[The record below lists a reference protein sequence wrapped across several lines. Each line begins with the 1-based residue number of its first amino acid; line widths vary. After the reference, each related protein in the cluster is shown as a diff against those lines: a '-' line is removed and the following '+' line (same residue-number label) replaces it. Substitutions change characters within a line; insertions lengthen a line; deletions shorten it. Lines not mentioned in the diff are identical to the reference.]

1 MEKIKKIAKNQAVRY
16 IFFGGCTTAVNL
28 VSYAVFRYLLQ
39 IDITI
44 ANVMSIFLAILFA
57 YIVNKIFVFE
67 SKTSGVRELFI
78 EMGQFIGMRLST
90 MFIEVFGVVYMSCIW
105 NIPDMVSKVIIQVV
119 VLILN
124 YIFSK
129 VFVFNKERKNVVLG
143 KEEEARRKRRKRNT
157 LLGFLIPTAAMILAF
172 AVNEVSPFGDRG
184 ILIIDSLH
192 QYLPFFTE
200 FHEKLVNSESL
211 RYSFGGG
218 LGMNFWATFAYYF
231 ASPLNFL
238 IVLFPTSMMM
248 EAMALLVVLKIGLSG
263 GLFSYYLSRRNKDR
277 NYTPILFGCMFALSN
292 FMIGYYFN
300 LMWLDSIAVL
310 PLVMIGIEQIT
321 EGKSGKVFAASLSFA
336 LFSNYYIGFMM
347 CVFSCLYFLMMWCIK
362 KKESIKKFFRSCVNF
377 GWYALLSG
385 GIAAIVLVPAYM
397 ALGTTESTTGNTFPN
412 PIKLYTGLFSQLTQ
426 HFAAVEPITIAD
438 TQVGLNAYC
447 GVLVMILVIL
457 YALDKQISLRKR
469 IGYLAMTAF
478 LYVSFDVNVLNY
490 IWHGFHTQ
498 NGLPNRFAFLYI
510 AMLLV
515 MAYDVFQHIR
525 ILPIWRVALAALLPI
540 VAVSVTT
547 YLKTGEFAW
556 YVYAITLA
564 LLAVYLI
571 WLLLYRLGKKRV
583 LVIRNV
589 IIGIGVV
596 EMTASAVYGVCCN
609 GTVSKSSYVEEQ
621 TAYRKMIER
630 REEEKLFYRT
640 EMDSQRMRNANMF
653 LGGNGMVLFSSTMP
667 AATVDLC
674 RALGIEA
681 RTNKNGY
688 IGVTKLFNDVFGI
701 DYIVSKENTETLYQF
716 ERVDYEEPDGLFY
729 NDDALSLG
737 FMVNEKIKNWNIH
750 SGTPMEVQNQFIN
763 LTTGYEPII
772 KLDRTVDLVSGEA
785 CTIKLPAGSQ
795 VYAQLMTSVAKLEV
809 STPEYQKTYNNY
821 NNQMYNLGCMEEDQL
836 ANITATFK
844 EGQTGPVQLKI
855 YVCHQDEYEKV
866 YEALSKEQMEITS
879 FKDDHI
885 EGSITADQSR
895 TLLFS
900 IPYDE
905 GWKIAV
911 DGEQTKQYRIGE
923 ALMGID
929 LEAGTHQIAL
939 SYTPPGLWMGS
950 LLTIASV
957 GLYLGTIALEG
968 RNRKK
973 RE

>member
-1 MEKIKKIAKNQAVRY
+1 MEKIKKIAENQAVRY
-16 IFFGGCTTAVNL
+16 IFFGGCTTLVNL
-28 VSYAVFRYLLQ
+28 VSYAVFRYLLH

-57 YIVNKIFVFE
+57 YVVNKIFVFE
-67 SKTSGVRELFI
+67 SRTAGIRELLV

-129 VFVFNKERKNVVLG
+129 VFVFNEERKNIVLG
-143 KEEEARRKRRKRNT
+143 KEEAARKKRRKRNT
-157 LLGFLIPTAAMILAF
+157 LFGFLIPTLAMVIAF

-218 LGMNFWATFAYYF
+218 LGINFWATFAYYF

-336 LFSNYYIGFMM
+336 LFSNYYIGFML
-347 CVFSCLYFLMMWCIK
+347 CVFSCLYFLMLWCIK

-397 ALGTTESTTGNTFPN
+397 ALGMTESTSGNTFPEQ
-412 PIKLYTGLFSQLTQ
+412 IKIYTGLFSQLTQ

-457 YALDKQISLRKR
+457 YALDKHISLKKR
-469 IGYLAMTAF
+469 IGYLVLTAF

-498 NGLPNRFAFLYI
+498 NGLPNRFAFIYI

-515 MAYDVFQHIR
+515 ISYDVFQHIR
-525 ILPIWRVALAALLPI
+525 ILPVWRVALAALLPI
-540 VAVSVTT
+540 VAVSITT
-547 YLKTGEFAW
+547 YTKTGDFAW
-556 YVYAITLA
+556 YVYAVTLA

-571 WLLLYRLGKKRV
+571 WILLYRLGKKRA

-589 IIGIGVV
+589 IIGIGVA
-596 EMTASAVYGVCCN
+596 EMAASAVYGVCCN

-630 REEEKLFYRT
+630 RDEQKLFYRT

-674 RALGIEA
+674 KALGIEA

-701 DYIVSKENTETLYQF
+701 DYIVSKENTEMLYQF

-737 FMVNEKIKNWNIH
+737 FMVDENVKNWDIR

-772 KLDRTVDLVSGEA
+772 KLDRTVDLVDGEA
-785 CTIKLPAGSQ
+785 CTLKLPAGSQ
-795 VYAQLMTSVAKLEV
+795 VYAQLMTSVEKLEV

-844 EGQTGPVQLKI
+844 EGQTGPVQLRI
-855 YVCHQDEYEKV
+855 YICHQDEYEKV
-866 YEALSKEQMEITS
+866 YEALAKEQMEITS

-885 EGSITADQSR
+885 EGTITAANPR
-895 TLLFS
+895 TLMFS
-900 IPYDE
+900 IPYDD
-905 GWKIAV
+905 GWKITV
-911 DGEQTKQYRIGE
+911 DGKEAEQYRIGE

-929 LEAGTHQIAL
+929 LEAGTHQIVLA
-939 SYTPPGLWMGS
+939 YTPPGLWIGS
-950 LLTIASV
+950 LLTIISM
-957 GLYLGTIALEG
+957 GLYFGTIAMEG
-968 RNRKK
+968 RMRKK
-973 RE
+973 RQ

>member
-362 KKESIKKFFRSCVNF
+362 KKGSIKKFFRSCVNF

-397 ALGTTESTTGNTFPN
+397 ALGMTESTSGNTFPN

-478 LYVSFDVNVLNY
+478 LYLSFDVNVLNY

-510 AMLLV
+510 TMLLV
-515 MAYDVFQHIR
+515 MACDVFQHIR
-525 ILPIWRVALAALLPI
+525 ILSVWRVALAALLPI
-540 VAVSVTT
+540 IAVSVTT

-564 LLAVYLI
+564 LLGVYLI
-571 WLLLYRLGKKRV
+571 WLLLYRLGKKHV
-583 LVIRNV
+583 PVMRNI
-589 IIGIGVV
+589 IIGIGVI
-596 EMTASAVYGVCCN
+596 EMTANAVYGVCCN

-674 RALGIEA
+674 KALGIEA

-701 DYIVSKENTETLYQF
+701 NYVVSKANTETLYQF

-737 FMVNEKIKNWNIH
+737 FMVNDKIKDWDIH

-772 KLDRTVDLVSGEA
+772 KLDRTVDLVDGEA
-785 CTIKLPAGSQ
+785 CTLKLPAGSQ
-795 VYAQLMTSVAKLEV
+795 VYVQLMTSVAKLEV

-844 EGQTGPVQLKI
+844 EGQTEPVQLKI
-855 YVCHQDEYEKV
+855 YICHQDDYEKV
-866 YEALSKEQMEITS
+866 YEALAKEQMEITS

-885 EGSITADQSR
+885 EGKITADQPR

-905 GWKIAV
+905 GWKITV
-911 DGEQTKQYRIGE
+911 DGQEKKQYPIGE
-923 ALMGID
+923 ALMGVD
-929 LEAGTHQIAL
+929 LEAGTHQITLA
-939 SYTPPGLWMGS
+939 YTPPGLWIGS
-950 LLTIASV
+950 FLTIASM

>member
-1 MEKIKKIAKNQAVRY
+1 MEKIKKIAENQAVRY
-16 IFFGGCTTAVNL
+16 IFFGGCTTLVNL
-28 VSYAVFRYLLQ
+28 VSYAVFRYLLH

-57 YIVNKIFVFE
+57 YVVNKIFVFE
-67 SKTSGVRELFI
+67 SRTAGIRELLV

-129 VFVFNKERKNVVLG
+129 VFVFNEERKNIVLG
-143 KEEEARRKRRKRNT
+143 KEEAARKKRRKRNT
-157 LLGFLIPTAAMILAF
+157 LSGFLIPTLAMVIAF

-218 LGMNFWATFAYYF
+218 LGINFWATFAYYF

-336 LFSNYYIGFMM
+336 LFSNYYIGFML
-347 CVFSCLYFLMMWCIK
+347 CVFSCLYFLMLWCIK

-397 ALGTTESTTGNTFPN
+397 ALGMTESTSGNTFPEQ
-412 PIKLYTGLFSQLTQ
+412 IKMYTGLFSQLTQ

-457 YALDKQISLRKR
+457 YALDKHISLKKR
-469 IGYLAMTAF
+469 IGYLVLTAF

-498 NGLPNRFAFLYI
+498 NGLPNRFAFIYI

-515 MAYDVFQHIR
+515 ISYDVFQHIR
-525 ILPIWRVALAALLPI
+525 ILPVWRVALAALLPI
-540 VAVSVTT
+540 VAVSITT
-547 YLKTGEFAW
+547 YTKTGDFAW
-556 YVYAITLA
+556 YVYAVTLA

-571 WLLLYRLGKKRV
+571 WILLYRLGKKRA

-589 IIGIGVV
+589 IIGIGVA
-596 EMTASAVYGVCCN
+596 EMAASAVYGVCCN

-630 REEEKLFYRT
+630 RDEQKLFYRT
-640 EMDSQRMRNANMF
+640 EMDSQSMRNANMF

-674 RALGIEA
+674 KALGIEA

-737 FMVNEKIKNWNIH
+737 FMVDENVKNWDIR

-772 KLDRTVDLVSGEA
+772 KLDRTVDLVDGEA
-785 CTIKLPAGSQ
+785 CTLKLPAGSQ
-795 VYAQLMTSVAKLEV
+795 VYAQLMTSVEKLEV

-844 EGQTGPVQLKI
+844 EGQTGPVQLRI
-855 YVCHQDEYEKV
+855 YICHQDEYEKV
-866 YEALSKEQMEITS
+866 YEALAKEQMEITS

-885 EGSITADQSR
+885 EGTITAANPR
-895 TLLFS
+895 TLMFS
-900 IPYDE
+900 IPYDD
-905 GWKIAV
+905 GWKITV
-911 DGEQTKQYRIGE
+911 DGKEAEQYRIGE

-929 LEAGTHQIAL
+929 LEAGTHQIVLA
-939 SYTPPGLWMGS
+939 YTPPGLWIGS
-950 LLTIASV
+950 LLTIISM
-957 GLYLGTIALEG
+957 GLYFGTIAMEG
-968 RNRKK
+968 RMRKK
-973 RE
+973 RQ

>member
-1 MEKIKKIAKNQAVRY
+1 MEKIKKIAENQAVRY
-16 IFFGGCTTAVNL
+16 IFFGGCTTLVNL
-28 VSYAVFRYLLQ
+28 VSYAVFRYLLH

-57 YIVNKIFVFE
+57 YVVNKIFVFE
-67 SKTSGVRELFI
+67 SRTAGIRELLV

-129 VFVFNKERKNVVLG
+129 VFVFNEERKNIVLG
-143 KEEEARRKRRKRNT
+143 KEEAARKKRRKRNT
-157 LLGFLIPTAAMILAF
+157 LFGFLIPTLAMVIAF

-218 LGMNFWATFAYYF
+218 LGINFWATFAYYF

-336 LFSNYYIGFMM
+336 LFSNYYIGFML
-347 CVFSCLYFLMMWCIK
+347 CVFSCLYFLMLWCIK
-362 KKESIKKFFRSCVNF
+362 RKESIKKFFRSCVNF
-377 GWYALLSG
+377 GWYALSG

-397 ALGTTESTTGNTFPN
+397 ALGMTESTSGNTFPEQ
-412 PIKLYTGLFSQLTQ
+412 IKMYTGLFSQLTQ

-457 YALDKQISLRKR
+457 YALDKHISLKKR
-469 IGYLAMTAF
+469 IGYLVLTAF

-498 NGLPNRFAFLYI
+498 NGLPNRFAFIYI

-515 MAYDVFQHIR
+515 ISYDVFQHIR
-525 ILPIWRVALAALLPI
+525 ILPVWRVALAALLPI
-540 VAVSVTT
+540 VAVSITT
-547 YLKTGEFAW
+547 YTKTGDFAW
-556 YVYAITLA
+556 YVYAVTLA

-571 WLLLYRLGKKRV
+571 WILLYRLGKKRA

-589 IIGIGVV
+589 IIGIGVA
-596 EMTASAVYGVCCN
+596 EMAASAVYGVCCN

-630 REEEKLFYRT
+630 RDEQKLFYRT

-674 RALGIEA
+674 KALGIEA

-737 FMVNEKIKNWNIH
+737 FMVDENVKNWDIR

-772 KLDRTVDLVSGEA
+772 KLDRTVDLVDGEA
-785 CTIKLPAGSQ
+785 CTLKLPAGSQ
-795 VYAQLMTSVAKLEV
+795 VYAQLMTSVEKLEV

-844 EGQTGPVQLKI
+844 EGQTGPVQLRI
-855 YVCHQDEYEKV
+855 YICHQDEYEKV
-866 YEALSKEQMEITS
+866 YEALAKEQMEITS

-885 EGSITADQSR
+885 EGTITAANPR
-895 TLLFS
+895 TLMFS
-900 IPYDE
+900 IPYDD
-905 GWKIAV
+905 GWKITV
-911 DGEQTKQYRIGE
+911 DGKEAEQYRIGE

-929 LEAGTHQIAL
+929 LEAGTHQIVLA
-939 SYTPPGLWMGS
+939 YTPPGLWIGS
-950 LLTIASV
+950 LLTIISM
-957 GLYLGTIALEG
+957 GLYFGTIAMEG
-968 RNRKK
+968 RMRKK
-973 RE
+973 RQ

>member
-397 ALGTTESTTGNTFPN
+397 ALGMTESTAGNTFPN

-447 GVLVMILVIL
+447 GVFVMILVIL

-596 EMTASAVYGVCCN
+596 EMTANAVYGVCCN

-674 RALGIEA
+674 KALGIEA

-701 DYIVSKENTETLYQF
+701 NYVVSKANTETLYQF

-737 FMVNEKIKNWNIH
+737 FMVNDKIKDWDIY

-772 KLDRTVDLVSGEA
+772 KLDRTVDLVDGEA
-785 CTIKLPAGSQ
+785 CTLKLPAGSQ
-795 VYAQLMTSVAKLEV
+795 VYVQLMTSVAKLEV

-844 EGQTGPVQLKI
+844 EGQTEPVQLKI
-855 YVCHQDEYEKV
+855 YICHQDDYEKV
-866 YEALSKEQMEITS
+866 YEALAKEQMEITS

-885 EGSITADQSR
+885 EGKITADQPR

-905 GWKIAV
+905 GWKITV
-911 DGEQTKQYRIGE
+911 DGQEKKQYPIGE
-923 ALMGID
+923 ALMGVD
-929 LEAGTHQIAL
+929 LEAGTHQITLA
-939 SYTPPGLWMGS
+939 YTPPGLWIGS
-950 LLTIASV
+950 FLTIASM

>member
-1 MEKIKKIAKNQAVRY
+1 MEKIKKIAENQAVRY
-16 IFFGGCTTAVNL
+16 IFFGGCTTLVNL
-28 VSYAVFRYLLQ
+28 VSYAVFRYLLH

-57 YIVNKIFVFE
+57 YVVNKIFVFE
-67 SKTSGVRELFI
+67 SRTAGIRELLV

-129 VFVFNKERKNVVLG
+129 VFVFNEERKNIVLG
-143 KEEEARRKRRKRNT
+143 KEEAARKKRRKRNT
-157 LLGFLIPTAAMILAF
+157 LFGFLIPTLAMVIAF

-218 LGMNFWATFAYYF
+218 LGINFWATFAYYF

-336 LFSNYYIGFMM
+336 LFSNYYIGFML
-347 CVFSCLYFLMMWCIK
+347 CVFSCLYFLMLWCIK

-397 ALGTTESTTGNTFPN
+397 ALGMTESTSGNTFPEQ
-412 PIKLYTGLFSQLTQ
+412 IKMYTGLFSQLTQ

-457 YALDKQISLRKR
+457 YALDKHISLKKR
-469 IGYLAMTAF
+469 IGYLVLTAF

-498 NGLPNRFAFLYI
+498 NGLPNRFAFIYI

-515 MAYDVFQHIR
+515 ISYDVFQHIR
-525 ILPIWRVALAALLPI
+525 ILPVWRVALAALLPI
-540 VAVSVTT
+540 VAVSITT
-547 YLKTGEFAW
+547 YTKTGDFAW
-556 YVYAITLA
+556 YVYAVTLA

-571 WLLLYRLGKKRV
+571 WILL
-583 LVIRNV
+583 
-589 IIGIGVV
+589 
-596 EMTASAVYGVCCN
+596 
-609 GTVSKSSYVEEQ
+609 
-621 TAYRKMIER
+621 
-630 REEEKLFYRT
+630 
-640 EMDSQRMRNANMF
+640 
-653 LGGNGMVLFSSTMP
+653 
-667 AATVDLC
+667 
-674 RALGIEA
+674 
-681 RTNKNGY
+681 
-688 IGVTKLFNDVFGI
+688 
-701 DYIVSKENTETLYQF
+701 
-716 ERVDYEEPDGLFY
+716 
-729 NDDALSLG
+729 
-737 FMVNEKIKNWNIH
+737 
-750 SGTPMEVQNQFIN
+750 
-763 LTTGYEPII
+763 
-772 KLDRTVDLVSGEA
+772 
-785 CTIKLPAGSQ
+785 
-795 VYAQLMTSVAKLEV
+795 
-809 STPEYQKTYNNY
+809 
-821 NNQMYNLGCMEEDQL
+821 
-836 ANITATFK
+836 
-844 EGQTGPVQLKI
+844 
-855 YVCHQDEYEKV
+855 
-866 YEALSKEQMEITS
+866 
-879 FKDDHI
+879 
-885 EGSITADQSR
+885 
-895 TLLFS
+895 
-900 IPYDE
+900 
-905 GWKIAV
+905 
-911 DGEQTKQYRIGE
+911 
-923 ALMGID
+923 
-929 LEAGTHQIAL
+929 
-939 SYTPPGLWMGS
+939 
-950 LLTIASV
+950 
-957 GLYLGTIALEG
+957 
-968 RNRKK
+968 
-973 RE
+973 